1 MPTDSSKPLDGINP
15 ESVAPDDID
24 DETLRSALE
33 SSNPL
38 VRQRGLQT
46 CRTLVETDVDHVRPV
61 LDEIA
66 SLAADK
72 SSVALPAT
80 GVLNAVVEDEPDAL
94 EADGRLDG
102 LVDAAG
108 SEIVNVQLNAAT
120 AFKKLAMERPD
131 LIAPHVEGVIEAV
144 RDTEPDPAPSDYS
157 EVIDDEETRQTI
169 HEHESAERQRRVA
182 GRRTLVNVAVAVAES
197 EPAATSDALDD
208 AERVTALFDDEDA
221 IVAGAAVDFFGE
233 LAAEEP
239 AAVAPVRDPLIDC
252 LEHDAIVV
260 RVRAVRALGHLGDD
274 AAVPKLRELAETES
288 EEEIRALASD
298 TADFLADAS

>member
-1 MPTDSSKPLDGINP
+1 MPTDASKPLDGINP

-131 LIAPHVEGVIEAV
+131 LIAPHVEGVLEAV
-144 RDTEPDPAPSDYS
+144 RDTEPDPTPSDYS

-169 HEHESAERQRRVA
+169 YEHESAERQRRVA

-208 AERVTALFDDEDA
+208 AERVAALFDDEDA
-221 IVAGAAVDFFGE
+221 IVAGAAVDFLGE

-239 AAVAPVRDPLIDC
+239 TAVAPVRDRLLGC
-252 LEHDAIVV
+252 LDHDAVVV
-260 RVRAVRALGHLGDD
+260 RVRTVRALGHLGDD

-288 EEEIRALASD
+288 DEEIRALASD